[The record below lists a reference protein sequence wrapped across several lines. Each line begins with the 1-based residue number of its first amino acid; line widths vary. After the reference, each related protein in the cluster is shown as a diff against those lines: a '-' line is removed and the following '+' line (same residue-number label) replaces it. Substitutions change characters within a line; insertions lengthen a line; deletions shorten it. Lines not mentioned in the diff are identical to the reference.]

1 MLKLRKSPF
10 KVDKIEDNPDAY
22 ALRRM
27 EITESI
33 EALYNGRNI
42 LISGPRGI
50 GKSSFAKQMQILY
63 QEDQRL
69 LKRCDIE
76 AEFPRNLCVYYA
88 CDENSTLS
96 SLTLDLIYRIE
107 QECLLIKS
115 FSTGKQKKFTTELN
129 LQFVKASLETEIT
142 SNRPASIVT
151 HFINGLK
158 VINSSLVNY
167 TKYTGLNI
175 FLDELDRLPNE
186 INFGHFIKLIHEYF
200 NQDGITNTNFI
211 FVGQR
216 GIYSRLLA
224 EDRSIERLIRHI
236 PISKIDID
244 ESNHILEFAQ
254 YSTKPTFEITDKAR
268 DIILKL
274 SAGFPYVIHLIGDS
288 SFHEMENPD
297 KMDLQDVLA
306 GLRKILTSDKNEKYL
321 EILSNLSRDNR
332 IILASMAIFSSHEIP
347 TKIPCEWISSNL
359 IGSLDSDDDISKQLK
374 ELSEEGVLIF
384 NNEEQYAQFNDEL
397 FRVFLSLRRLND
409 LEKQISDNEAFN
421 EDDFVTISYEANK
434 IEDTLD
440 YIESS
445 DMNKVWDLDNYDEL
459 MKF

>member
-1 MLKLRKSPF
+1 MLRLRKSPF

-22 ALRRM
+22 ALRRT
-27 EITESI
+27 EIIQSI

-42 LISGPRGI
+42 IVSGPRGI

-63 QEDQRL
+63 QNDQRL

-76 AEFPRNLCVYYA
+76 ANFPHNLCVYYA

-115 FSTGKQKKFTTELN
+115 FTAGSQKKFTAELN
-129 LQFVKASLETEIT
+129 LKFVKASLETEIT

-158 VINSSLVNY
+158 VINASLINF
-167 TKYTGLNI
+167 TKYEGINI

-186 INFGHFIKLIHEYF
+186 IKFGHFIKLIHEYF
-200 NQDGITNTNFI
+200 NQDGIKNTNFI

-216 GIYSRLLA
+216 GIYSRLIT
-224 EDRSIERLIRHI
+224 EDRSIERLVRHI

-254 YSTKPTFEITDKAR
+254 YGAKPTFEITNKAR

-274 SAGFPYVIHLIGDS
+274 SAGFPYVIHLLGDS
-288 SFHEMENPD
+288 AFHEMENPAN
-297 KMDLQDVLA
+297 MDLQDVLA
-306 GLRKILTSDKNEKYL
+306 GLRKILISDKNEKYL
-321 EILSNLSRDNR
+321 EILASLNRDQR
-332 IILASMAIFSSHEIP
+332 IILASMAIYASNEVP
-347 TKIPCEWISSNL
+347 AKIPCTWITKNL
-359 IGSLDSDDDISKQLK
+359 IGALESDEELNTHLR
-374 ELSEEGVLIF
+374 ELSELGVLIF

-409 LEKQISDNEAFN
+409 LEKQMGDNEALSE
-421 EDDFVTISYEANK
+421 EDYETISYEANQLD
-434 IEDTLD
+434 DTLE

-445 DMNKVWDLDNYDEL
+445 DMNKIWDLDNYADL
-459 MKF
+459 MKV